1 MSETR
6 NLVRIFIASPSDVQK
21 ERGIADTVVNELNT
35 TIGDTYNIRLETK
48 KWENNTYPAI
58 GEYPQD
64 VINEQI
70 GDYDIFVG
78 IMKHKFGS
86 PTLHADSGTEEEF
99 NRAYD
104 NYKND
109 GTCKNL
115 MLFFN
120 KESLPQDTDFEQFK
134 KVLNF
139 KQKLS
144 SKGILYKEYEND
156 DKFEKEFRIV
166 CMYQK
171 YIRKKCKYHTER

>member
-86 PTLHADSGTEEEF
+86 PTLTTKMTAHVRISCYSLT
-99 NRAYD
+99 
-104 NYKND
+104 KS
-109 GTCKNL
+109 
-115 MLFFN
+115 LFL
-120 KESLPQDTDFEQFK
+120 KIQI
-134 KVLNF
+134 
-139 KQKLS
+139 S
-144 SKGILYKEYEND
+144 SNSR
-156 DKFEKEFRIV
+156 KF
-166 CMYQK
+166 
-171 YIRKKCKYHTER
+171 

>member
-21 ERGIADTVVNELNT
+21 ERSIVDVVVNELNT
-35 TIGDTYNIRLETK
+35 TIGDTYNVRLEIK

-58 GEYPQD
+58 GEYSQG

-120 KESLPQDTDFEQFK
+120 KENLSQDADFNQFQRVLDFK
-134 KVLNF
+134 K
-139 KQKLS
+139 KLP
-144 SKGILYKEYEND
+144 SKGILYREYEND
-156 DKFEKEFRIV
+156 GYFEQEFELPCVRVSKIY
-166 CMYQK
+166 MGK
-171 YIRKKCKYHTER
+171 

>member
-35 TIGDTYNIRLETK
+35 TIGDTYNIRLETR

-58 GEYPQD
+58 GKYPQD

-86 PTLHADSGTEEEF
+86 PTLHADSGRVSSSRYRF
-99 NRAYD
+99 RAIQ
-104 NYKND
+104 
-109 GTCKNL
+109 
-115 MLFFN
+115 
-120 KESLPQDTDFEQFK
+120 E
-134 KVLNF
+134 
-139 KQKLS
+139 S
-144 SKGILYKEYEND
+144 SK
-156 DKFEKEFRIV
+156 F
-166 CMYQK
+166 
-171 YIRKKCKYHTER
+171 